1 MQQEGSAKN
10 LVPLALHVLQFS
22 CAWIYFELS
31 FVVRAFHFYQHNRE
45 FFKLVEQIIAGVI
58 AHCVCSVHCIEKK
71 FASS

>member
-31 FVVRAFHFYQHNRE
+31 FISVFPFYQHNR
-45 FFKLVEQIIAGVI
+45 
-58 AHCVCSVHCIEKK
+58 
-71 FASS
+71 